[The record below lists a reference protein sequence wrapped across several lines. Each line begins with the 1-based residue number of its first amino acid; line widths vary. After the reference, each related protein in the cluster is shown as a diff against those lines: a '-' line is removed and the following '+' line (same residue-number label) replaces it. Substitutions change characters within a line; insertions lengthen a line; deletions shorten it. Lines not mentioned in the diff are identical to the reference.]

1 MITYK
6 EFSKIIKEKRILKG
20 FSQKEFSIML
30 TINVS
35 KLNKIEN
42 GKQEP
47 SFLELELICQYL
59 NINLSE
65 LFSLW
70 VVIF

>member
-65 LFSLW
+65 LFSL
-70 VVIF
+70 